1 MLVRPASTQDRVDA
15 CQELPRVE
23 GLGKVVIRAHLQA
36 DDPVDFLALCRQHD
50 DGGVVVVASH
60 PPTDRKAIFAGQHQ
74 VKHQQVDMLAL
85 PDLRH
90 IPGILGDEDVETLLR
105 QVSAQEIPQ
114 ARIVVDDQNFP
125 K

>member
-1 MLVRPASTQDRVDA
+1 MYYLNRQ
-15 CQELPRVE
+15 
-23 GLGKVVIRAHLQA
+23 QA
-36 DDPVDFLALCRQHD
+36 EHPS
-50 DGGVVVVASH
+50 SH

-114 ARIVVDDQNFP
+114 ARVVVDDQNFP